1 MIFIRRLVE
10 QDINDLPGM
19 ITVSKIKDDCK
30 PCKKKKI
37 VSNGK
42 KPIGLLT
49 TIFLVL
55 LPKCPFCLMAF
66 SSTVI
71 LCGKAGGISESTHS
85 SATTILVTSFFCFLV
100 LISILLNYRDARTKY
115 ALLFAAT
122 GCLLVMYSVCMGG
135 GLPLY
140 YSGVVLLFTGVWLNA
155 SLLYVIRKITGRIK
169 TSGDKN
175 YSRQIL

>member
-1 MIFIRRLVE
+1 MISY
-10 QDINDLPGM
+10 GM
-19 ITVSKIKDDCK
+19 ITVSKVEDDCK

-37 VSNGK
+37 VSEGK
-42 KPIGLLT
+42 KPVGLLT

-71 LCGKAGGISESTHS
+71 LCGKAGGVSDLTHT
-85 SATTILVTSFFCFLV
+85 SATTIFVTSFFCFLV
-100 LISILLNYRDARTKY
+100 LLSIVFNYRDARTKY
-115 ALLFAAT
+115 ALLLVAS
-122 GCLLVMYSVCMGG
+122 GCLLVMYSVCTGG

-140 YSGVVLLFTGVWLNA
+140 YSGVILLFFGVWLNA
-155 SLLYVIRKITGRIK
+155 SLLYIIRKLSGRLR
-169 TSGDKN
+169 TSRDKN